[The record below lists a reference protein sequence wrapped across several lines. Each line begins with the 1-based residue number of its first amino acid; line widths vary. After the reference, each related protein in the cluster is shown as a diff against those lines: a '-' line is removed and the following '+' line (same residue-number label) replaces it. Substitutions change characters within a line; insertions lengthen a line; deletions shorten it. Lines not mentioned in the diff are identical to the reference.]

1 MEPIRSG
8 RPHSRVV
15 DSKSSE
21 PPGPLLC
28 NAEEPRV
35 PGNDAP
41 CAGDEG
47 NGCHAMYAV
56 RDASPDAWGRA
67 PGGVPKPD
75 APSPRPAMGPES
87 FKGAYLGAEP
97 AAGVCAN
104 VAEITLGGIAA
115 AASVAANR
123 ASSGPDSCWETPGAS
138 DWLCMMRLRSLLHS
152 VHEGLVHL

>member
-1 MEPIRSG
+1 M
-8 RPHSRVV
+8 V

-56 RDASPDAWGRA
+56 RDASPDAWGA
-67 PGGVPKPD
+67 LVKPQAQNQSD
-75 APSPRPAMGPES
+75 IAKMWLLS
-87 FKGAYLGAEP
+87 AYF
-97 AAGVCAN
+97 
-104 VAEITLGGIAA
+104 
-115 AASVAANR
+115 
-123 ASSGPDSCWETPGAS
+123 
-138 DWLCMMRLRSLLHS
+138 
-152 VHEGLVHL
+152 